1 MDSRPP
7 AHLSR
12 RKFMQGAAMIGAAP
26 LVPKRALAQENAT
39 PPLKLDGSVP
49 KKPLGKTGVQI
60 SALGLGGYHLGSA
73 NTDQVANEIVA
84 KALDHGIDF
93 FDNAW
98 EYHDGASEERLGR
111 ALKGKRQQAFLMT
124 KVCTHGRDKKVA
136 MRMLEESLRRLQTDH
151 LDLWQIHE
159 VIYENDPD
167 LIFAHGGAAEALLD
181 AKQQGKVRFIGF
193 TGHKDPEI
201 HLKMLAHNFPF
212 DTVQMPLNCFDA
224 TFRSFETQVLPEA
237 TRRGI
242 AALGMKS
249 LGGSGEMVRHGGIT
263 AEQGLRYAMSLP
275 VATTI
280 SGMDSMEVLNQNLA
294 VAVNFQPFTTAEL
307 KELRDEMP
315 KACRRRPLRIV
326 QDVGEVRRQGRAR
339 TTSFSQHRRTAALI
353 SLKTCCQSHFFQQG
367 NRVAISGKRCIGT
380 PVAKRENFYSQID
393 RAQRMACI
401 QSES

>member
-1 MDSRPP
+1 VDPKQP
-7 AHLSR
+7 HLSR
-12 RKFMQGAAMIGAAP
+12 RKFMQGAAIIGAAP
-26 LVPKRALAQENAT
+26 LMSRHAFSASNNVPPQSPEGT
-39 PPLKLDGSVP
+39 IP
-49 KKPLGKTGVQI
+49 KKTLGRTGVQV

-98 EYHDGASEERLGR
+98 EYHDGLSEERLGR
-111 ALKGKRQQAFLMT
+111 ALKGKRQSAFLMT

-167 LIFAHGGAAEALLD
+167 LIFAPGGTAEALLD
-181 AKQQGKVRFIGF
+181 AKKQGKVRFVGF

-201 HLKMLAHNFPF
+201 HLKMLAHDFPF

-224 TFRSFETQVLPEA
+224 TFRSFEMHVLPEA

-242 AALGMKS
+242 AVLGMKS

-263 AEQGLRYAMSLP
+263 AQQGLRYAMSLP

-280 SGMDSMEVLNQNLA
+280 SGIDSIEVLDQNLA
-294 VAVNFQPFTTAEL
+294 VATNFQPFTATEL
-307 KELRDEMP
+307 KELRDQ
-315 KACRRRPLRIV
+315 CRQFAADGRYELFKMTTKYDGKIGREQHHFPSTEELPL
-326 QDVGEVRRQGRAR
+326 
-339 TTSFSQHRRTAALI
+339 
-353 SLKTCCQSHFFQQG
+353 
-367 NRVAISGKRCIGT
+367 
-380 PVAKRENFYSQID
+380 
-393 RAQRMACI
+393 
-401 QSES
+401 